1 MVQPVKSNCFSRLRT
16 RTETT
21 TIRRVIGLSPTD
33 KESKLSATR
42 GNIKTGADQGRGDA
56 VECQL

>member
-1 MVQPVKSNCFSRLRT
+1 
-16 RTETT
+16 
-21 TIRRVIGLSPTD
+21 VIGLSPTD